1 MRIYILKPITN
12 LRLDP
17 WSPWFDKAFG
27 FIVQAEDNRSARIL
41 AASDAG
47 DEGGDAWLNNK
58 FTSCVELLVDDGP
71 AEVIMKDF
79 ASA

>member
-1 MRIYILKPITN
+1 MRIYILKAREKLVPN
-12 LRLDP
+12 P

-27 FIVQAEDNRSARIL
+27 FIVQAENELSARMI

-47 DEGGDAWLNNK
+47 DEGDDVWLK
-58 FTSCVELLVDDGP
+58 PRFTSCEILLVDDNQTKI
-71 AEVIMKDF
+71 IMKDF